1 MIVYDSIAYADPAW
15 LTSLAAAKIT
25 GQLGALHGGTGID
38 SSGATGVAQVA
49 GGVWSVTTTLQNAV
63 QDNITRLGAVTVG
76 SFPAANL
83 SGTTLAA
90 GIVNS
95 SLTSVGTIA
104 TGVWQG
110 TAIGTAYTVAQ
121 VVSVTGTSNRIS
133 IGGTATNPT
142 VDIAATY
149 VGQASITTLGTIATG
164 VWNGTAVSSTYGGT
178 GLDSHL
184 STGIARVASGTWA
197 VDATFATGA
206 TTGTGYTFSADGLTS
221 GRTLLVSGS
230 TVGSAGGEI
239 VRVSGKLA
247 PTNVGNPPGTR
258 VLYSFADIRST
269 SMLASSTNGYFYTDV
284 NNSTNAAEVFGL
296 YSNITDTTALD
307 NVLHGIDIDISASA
321 GGAKTVY
328 ALSGTVAVQSGSA
341 TTVNGIFYNTI
352 QSGAP
357 TTGTQTTTGG
367 VFAAS
372 SNNVN
377 GATANVTGIDVTAEG
392 TVASGTIN
400 AIGVRV
406 RNGTMDTTGTSKQ
419 TGIQIDALS
428 GADTNYALVTL
439 GGNVGIST
447 AAPTRTLDV
456 TGTFAASG
464 AATFGST
471 IWNTLAAS
479 ASPFTQQRI
488 IVYNDSANWSYFAYG
503 TDAFMRVVFGNNA
516 NNTPLLF
523 GTTTAYD
530 NTGTFTE
537 AARLTKAGDF
547 TAIGTISAAGY
558 KVNGA
563 ASSGTFLRG
572 DGTNYVASTLTIPNT
587 IASTLIPYASAA
599 NVLGSTNNFTF
610 DGTNLGVGLG
620 GAAASSPFHLKRG
633 SSGSVGLFQS
643 TGEAQLTIGSDVTST
658 LADLDILVRF
668 TTGVGGT
675 LKAFGGW
682 DFGADKAFWGYNGA
696 AVFGVDANGNVYIN
710 GSLPTTVPTGTKSLI
725 LGQGTILSSMIA
737 NTAGF
742 SAVDVGGTAEAHAIN
757 EANEVVRLTG
767 LLARNTA
774 QFDAAATTTLANIT
788 GLSRNVDSGVAYR
801 FEAILP
807 ISASAAGGCKFAMG
821 GTATATSIWYW
832 IVLEDEA
839 WPDDTIRSR
848 QTALGGSS
856 GQVGTVS
863 GVCRITGVI
872 VVNAGGTLTAQFA
885 QMVASGTSSVLA
897 NGSLKI
903 ERVS

>member
-121 VVSVTGTSNRIS
+121 VVSVTGTLNRIS

-164 VWNGTAVSSTYGGT
+164 TWNATAIGAAKGGT
-178 GLDSHL
+178 GIDSSS
-184 STGIARVASGTWA
+184 STGIARVAGGTWA
-197 VDATFATGA
+197 VDATYATGA
-206 TTGTGYTFSADGLTS
+206 TVGTGYTFSADGLTS

-239 VRVSGKLA
+239 MRVSGKLA

-269 SMLASSTNGYFYTDV
+269 SMLASSANGYFYTDV

-296 YSNITDTTALD
+296 YSNITDTTAL
-307 NVLHGIDIDISASA
+307 NNILHGIDIDITASS

-328 ALSGTVAVQSGSA
+328 ALSGTAAIQSGSA
-341 TTVNGIFYNTI
+341 NAVYGILYGVNN
-352 QSGAP
+352 SGAP

-367 VFAAS
+367 VFTANS
-372 SNNVN
+372 VNVN
-377 GATANVTGIDVTAEG
+377 GATANVTGIDVTADG

-400 AIGVRV
+400 ATGVLIRQ
-406 RNGTMDTTGTSKQ
+406 GTMNTTGTSKQ
-419 TGIQIDALS
+419 VGIQIDALNS
-428 GADTNYALVTL
+428 ADTNYAIITG

-464 AATFGST
+464 NSWVEGNFAVGLSGG
-471 IWNTLAAS
+471 AAS
-479 ASPFTQQRI
+479 A
-488 IVYNDSANWSYFAYG
+488 
-503 TDAFMRVVFGNNA
+503 
-516 NNTPLLF
+516 
-523 GTTTAYD
+523 
-530 NTGTFTE
+530 
-537 AARLTKAGDF
+537 
-547 TAIGTISAAGY
+547 
-558 KVNGA
+558 
-563 ASSGTFLRG
+563 
-572 DGTNYVASTLTIPNT
+572 
-587 IASTLIPYASAA
+587 
-599 NVLGSTNNFTF
+599 
-610 DGTNLGVGLG
+610 
-620 GAAASSPFHLKRG
+620 PFHLKRG

-643 TGEAQLTIGSDVTST
+643 NGEAQLTIQSDTAST

-788 GLSRNVDSGVAYR
+788 GLSRNVDSGVTYR

-807 ISASAAGGCKFAMG
+807 ISASAAGGCKFAMA

-839 WPDDTIRSR
+839 WPNDTIRSR